1 MIMTYILQ
9 VKTIFFSLTKYNAL
23 ISCGGKSQIFEN
35 EGEEIIKIEINDS
48 NKWGQNFSNS
58 HFRDK

>member
-1 MIMTYILQ
+1 MTYILQ

-48 NKWGQNFSNS
+48 NK
-58 HFRDK
+58 